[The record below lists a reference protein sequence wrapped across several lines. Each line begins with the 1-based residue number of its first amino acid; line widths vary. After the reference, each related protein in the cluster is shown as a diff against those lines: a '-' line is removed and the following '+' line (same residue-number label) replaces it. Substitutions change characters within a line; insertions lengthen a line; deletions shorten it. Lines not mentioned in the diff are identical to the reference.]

1 MSKQLTEKNF
11 KATVLKTAKIGL
23 EGWKD
28 TRVSAPKFYPKT
40 NHYGMTVNVDS
51 HVHIGKHGD
60 YDSITIFGHRLVE
73 LMDLMNDLGFSL
85 AMINQFDRIADCRVD
100 EDGTEHSCLR
110 DKNEIPRGL
119 EISFNNSGS
128 D

>member
-11 KATVLKTAKIGL
+11 KATVLKTAQISL

-28 TRVSAPKFYPKT
+28 SRVSKVNFYPKT
-40 NHYGMTVNVDS
+40 NHYSMTVNVDS
-51 HVHIGKHGD
+51 HVTSGKYAD
-60 YDSITIFGHRLVE
+60 YDSLTVYGHRLVG
-73 LMDLMNDLGFSL
+73 LMDRMKDLGFSL
-85 AMINQFDRIADCRVD
+85 AMIHQFDRIADCRVD

-110 DKNEIPRGL
+110 DKNDLPRGL